1 MSDEALGFVET
12 RGLVAAI
19 EACDAMLKAARV
31 RLLARQITNPALI
44 TICVEGET
52 AAVKAAMDAG
62 ARAAERVG
70 RVAGTLL
77 IPRPAEGIASL
88 AMGLSRESWSPPSTQ
103 EAPSHPATDSPSVAV
118 VAPSTAEA
126 LSTMPVRALRALAR
140 RLPGMPMGGRRI
152 SQATREEL
160 LAAMTPLLFPRPSAE

>member
-52 AAVKAAMDAG
+52 AAVKAALDAG

-70 RVAGTLL
+70 RVAGVLL
-77 IPRPAEGIASL
+77 IPRPAEGIAQL
-88 AMGLSRESWSPPSTQ
+88 AMGLSRDSWSPALEPDGQTPVDSLPP
-103 EAPSHPATDSPSVAV
+103 EALAHPASEQAL
-118 VAPSTAEA
+118 EA
-126 LSTMPVRALRALAR
+126 LPVRVLRAMAR
-140 RLPGMPMGGRRI
+140 RQPGMPMGGRRI

-160 LAAMTPLLFPRPSAE
+160 LAALKTLLFPRSNAE

>member
-44 TICVEGET
+44 TICVAGET

-77 IPRPAEGIASL
+77 IPSPAEGITSL
-88 AMGLSRESWSPPSTQ
+88 AMGLSRESWGPSSTR
-103 EAPSHPATDSPSVAV
+103 ERSLPSATDASSA
-118 VAPSTAEA
+118 APAAPASMEA
-126 LSTMPVRALRALAR
+126 LSAMPVRALRALAR
-140 RLPGMPMGGRRI
+140 RLPGMPLGGRRI

-160 LAAMTPLLFPRPSAE
+160 LAAVTPLLFPSAE

>member
-1 MSDEALGFVET
+1 MNDQALGFVET

-52 AAVKAAMDAG
+52 AAVQAAIDAG

-70 RVAGTLL
+70 RVAGVLL
-77 IPRPAEGIASL
+77 IPRPAEGVPALAQGLAAESWALLRESAPGEVEDASDSAPLPASL
-88 AMGLSRESWSPPSTQ
+88 AELS
-103 EAPSHPATDSPSVAV
+103 
-118 VAPSTAEA
+118 A
-126 LSTMPVRALRALAR
+126 LPVRALRALAR

-152 SQATREEL
+152 SQANREEL
-160 LAAMTPLLFPRPSAE
+160 LAAMQHLLFPATS